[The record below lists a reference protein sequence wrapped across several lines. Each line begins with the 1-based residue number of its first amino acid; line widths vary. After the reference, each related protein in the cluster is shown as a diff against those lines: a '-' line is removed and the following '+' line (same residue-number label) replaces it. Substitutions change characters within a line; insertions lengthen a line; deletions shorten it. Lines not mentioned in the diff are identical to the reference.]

1 MGTSILTFLRCH
13 RISAWSSDPLEQE
26 LGRLHQENLYN
37 AVEAVIKMFY
47 AAGMTQEEVQKYIA
61 DYRNNLYDPRLKIY
75 HPW

>member
-1 MGTSILTFLRCH
+1 M
-13 RISAWSSDPLEQE
+13 EQE

-47 AAGMTQEEVQKYIA
+47 AAGMTQDEVQKYVA
-61 DYRNNLYDPRLKIY
+61 DYRNNLHDPRLKIY